1 MNQNQKIQIRLKQK
15 SKFNNANLNN
25 LPEIFQC
32 SKCRKY
38 NNIITQLQVNVQN
51 CYFCNNPNY
60 IKNK

>member
-15 SKFNNANLNN
+15 SKFNTCNLNN

-38 NNIITQLQVNVQN
+38 NNINSQIQVNVQN

-60 IKNK
+60 IRNK